1 MLSEVM
7 IYYGLARDFGQAGYF
22 ETEQSR
28 QLLKELKLAIQAGKL
43 VALSGIVGC
52 GKTTTLRHVQE
63 QLGKDKDFL
72 VAKSLSVEKSQISLG
87 TLIMA
92 LFYDISTEKDFKIPT
107 QPERRE
113 RALRDLIKRRQ
124 KMIALFIDEAHD
136 LHSKTLVG
144 LKRLM
149 EVVRDGGGIL
159 SVILAGHPK
168 LKNDLRRP
176 SMEEIGSRATIFELE
191 GFGGEKGKYVQW
203 LIRESVT
210 PKIKIDTVITEEAL
224 SVLSDRLTTPL
235 QFEQYL
241 TMALEEGYKV
251 GQKPVGIDVID
262 AVLAKDIDSLEP
274 RLTRHGYN
282 VKALAELLNAKP
294 GEIRSFLRGKL
305 PPGRTQEFQSEMRAA
320 GIPL

>member
-1 MLSEVM
+1 M

-28 QLLKELKLAIQAGKL
+28 QLLKELKLTIQAGKL

-107 QPERRE
+107 QPERLE

-124 KMIALFIDEAHD
+124 KTIALFIDEAHD

-168 LKNDLRRP
+168 LKTIYGVHRWRKSAPELLSSNWKDSAAKRGSMYNGLLGNLSRRKSRLIRSLRR
-176 SMEEIGSRATIFELE
+176 
-191 GFGGEKGKYVQW
+191 
-203 LIRESVT
+203 
-210 PKIKIDTVITEEAL
+210 
-224 SVLSDRLTTPL
+224 
-235 QFEQYL
+235 
-241 TMALEEGYKV
+241 
-251 GQKPVGIDVID
+251 
-262 AVLAKDIDSLEP
+262 
-274 RLTRHGYN
+274 RH
-282 VKALAELLNAKP
+282 
-294 GEIRSFLRGKL
+294 
-305 PPGRTQEFQSEMRAA
+305 
-320 GIPL
+320 